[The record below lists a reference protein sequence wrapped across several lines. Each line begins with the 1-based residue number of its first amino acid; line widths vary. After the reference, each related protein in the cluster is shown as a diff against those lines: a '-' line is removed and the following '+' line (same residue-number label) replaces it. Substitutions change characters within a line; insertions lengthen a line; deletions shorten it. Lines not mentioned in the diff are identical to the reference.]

1 MKENK
6 IDLLVTF
13 DKNYIGP
20 FKTMLKSL
28 QINNPG
34 EVLCV
39 WLLHSMI
46 PQEELQSLQEYC
58 NLRGVPFTPILVDRA
73 MFENAPI
80 TDRYPQEM
88 YYRLLAPLLLPDTLQ
103 KILYL
108 DPDILVIN
116 PIRPLWDTDLGDKVF
131 AGASHSGLIDVVNGI
146 NRVRLGTHHDYYNT
160 GVMLIDLPKA
170 REIVRSDEIFQ
181 CVRKRADALL
191 LPDQDVFN
199 LLYGSYTLP
208 MDDAIWNYDARNFS
222 DYLVRST
229 GTYTVDWVLQHTVV
243 LHFCGRNK
251 PWKPS
256 SNQRF
261 ATLYKHYMQLEK
273 RT

>member
-1 MKENK
+1 MKENR

-34 EVLCV
+34 ETLCV
-39 WLLHSMI
+39 WLLHSAI
-46 PQEELQSLQEYC
+46 PREELQSLEEYC
-58 NLRGVPFTPILVDRA
+58 SLRGVPLTPIQVDREL
-73 MFENAPI
+73 FHNAPI

-88 YYRLLAPLLLPDTLQ
+88 YYRLLTPHLLPHTLQ
-103 KILYL
+103 KVLYL
-108 DPDILVIN
+108 DPDTLVIN
-116 PIRPLWDTDLGDKVF
+116 PIRPLWNTGLGDKVF
-131 AGASHSGLIDVVNGI
+131 AAASHPGITAIVNGI
-146 NRVRLGTHHDYYNT
+146 NRVRLGTEHDYYNT

-170 REIVRSDEIFQ
+170 REIVKADEIFG
-181 CVRKRADALL
+181 CVREHADELI

-199 LLYGSYTLP
+199 YLYGKYTLAE
-208 MDDAIWNYDARNFS
+208 DDAVWNYDARNYS
-222 DYLVRST
+222 DYLVRSS
-229 GTYTVDWVLQHTVV
+229 GAYTVDWVLQNTIV

-261 ATLYKHYMQLEK
+261 ATLYKHYMQLAT
-273 RT
+273 R